1 LRTDPT
7 SGDARRLVNRLIAQ
21 RSTARGAGIAP
32 QSRYMQQLEADLEA
46 AREAY
51 TGLAV
56 TEMATRRGDLVGRQ
70 VG

>member
-1 LRTDPT
+1 MRSDPT
-7 SGDARRLVNRLIAQ
+7 SADARRLVKRLLAQ
-21 RSTARGAGIAP
+21 RSSARVAGIAAK
-32 QSRYMQQLEADLEA
+32 SRYMQQLEADLDA

-56 TEMATRRGDLVGRQ
+56 TEIATLLGDLIGRQ

>member
-1 LRTDPT
+1 VRTDPT
-7 SGDARRLVNRLIAQ
+7 SAVARRLVKCLLAQ
-21 RSTARGAGIAP
+21 RSRARLAGIAP
-32 QSRYMQQLEADLEA
+32 ESRYMQQLEADLEA

-56 TEMATRRGDLVGRQ
+56 TEIATLLGDLIGRQ

>member
-7 SGDARRLVNRLIAQ
+7 SGDARRLVKRLLAQ

-56 TEMATRRGDLVGRQ
+56 TEIATLLGDLNGRQ

>member
-1 LRTDPT
+1 VRTDPT
-7 SGDARRLVNRLIAQ
+7 SADARRLVKRLIAQ
-21 RSTARGAGIAP
+21 RSRARLGGIAP
-32 QSRYMQQLEADLEA
+32 GSRYMQQLEADLEA

-56 TEMATRRGDLVGRQ
+56 TEIATLLGDLVGRQ

>member
-1 LRTDPT
+1 MRTDPT
-7 SGDARRLVNRLIAQ
+7 SADARRLVKSLYAQ
-21 RSTARGAGIAP
+21 RSRARAAGIT
-32 QSRYMQQLEADLEA
+32 QGSTYMKQLEADLEA

-56 TEMATRRGDLVGRQ
+56 TEIATLLGELTGRQ

>member
-1 LRTDPT
+1 MRTDPT
-7 SGDARRLVNRLIAQ
+7 STDARRLVKCLLAQ
-21 RSTARGAGIAP
+21 RSRARLAGIAP
-32 QSRYMQQLEADLEA
+32 RSRYMQQLEADLEA

-56 TEMATRRGDLVGRQ
+56 TEIATLLGDLIGRQ